1 MASRILTMLLVGSLP
16 FTGLPSALAENA
28 MGYRLL
34 SPEEAAR
41 LPSNHGS
48 LGMNVERSRQITDSG
63 MTFDIIRISQ
73 IRPRSP
79 AARAGFHPDD
89 QIIAVDGRVF
99 PSIAVF
105 GAYIAALAPG
115 SQATVDYVPA
125 GEGPSNAQR
134 VTVALGAAASS
145 SNAAAT
151 PATSLTTGQ
160 KVAIGVGAAALL
172 GCYEMGCFSPR
183 RTTGQPPARPSPLPG
198 R

>member
-1 MASRILTMLLVGSLP
+1 MRTVSGKWLI
-16 FTGLPSALAENA
+16 N
-28 MGYRLL
+28 
-34 SPEEAAR
+34 PEF
-41 LPSNHGS
+41 N
-48 LGMNVERSRQITDSG
+48 
-63 MTFDIIRISQ
+63 
-73 IRPRSP
+73 
-79 AARAGFHPDD
+79 D

-115 SQATVDYVPA
+115 SQATVDYMPA
-125 GEGPSNAQR
+125 GEGPPNAQR
-134 VTVALGAAASS
+134 VTVALGAAGSS
-145 SNAAAT
+145 SSGT
-151 PATSLTTGQ
+151 PVPGLTPGQ